1 MAEKAVNK
9 TDFPISLELDIE
21 GMTCA
26 SCVLRVEKALAKVPG
41 IDRAQV
47 NLATQRATLT
57 LARDRNEPN
66 TIALDAIEAATRA
79 GYPATAVAEDAFDD
93 DILIEQRALEQRV
106 LKRDLL
112 LALALT
118 LPVFL
123 LEMGAHASSD
133 LHHFIQH
140 TIGMQLSWWLQAVMT
155 TLVILG
161 PGRSFFIKGLPAL
174 WHRTPEMNS
183 LVALGSGSAWL
194 YSLVATVVPQWLPV
208 NARFVY
214 FEAAAVIITLIL
226 LGRWL
231 EARAKGRTGDAIQHL
246 IGLQPRTAHLVMP
259 NAEIIDCSIDT
270 IKPGDYLLVRPGER
284 LATDGIVT
292 EGTPYI
298 DESMITGEPIASEK
312 KPGDRVT
319 GGTLNT
325 TRSFTFRATHTG
337 RNTVL
342 AQIIRMVQ
350 TAQGTKLPIQGVV
363 DKITAWFVPVILLCA
378 ALTFLLWY
386 LLGPEPLLTHALAS
400 AVAVLIIACPCAMGL
415 ATPTSVMVG
424 TGRAAQAGILF
435 RQGDALQ
442 RLADV
447 TTIAFDKTGTLTA
460 GKPEVTEFEIIET
473 TYSYNSV
480 LSWTAAMQSHSE
492 HPIARAFVQAA
503 NARALSIPVATEF
516 QTETGSGA
524 MARVDGHWV
533 SAGSA
538 RYMNERG
545 IDVLSQQERMNQWG
559 LSAKTPILIAIDGV
573 LVAIAGLADPIK
585 PTARSAIQ
593 AIAAA
598 GIRTAM
604 ITGDHPLTARAV
616 ADALGIDE
624 VHANVLPAGKVECL
638 QRMQKANQIVAY
650 VGDGINDA
658 PALAGADVGIAIGT
672 GTDVA
677 IESASVVLI
686 SDNLNGLLNAM
697 KLSRATLKNIHQNLF
712 WAFAYN
718 AALVPIAA
726 GVLYPSFGIQLS
738 PAFAA
743 GAMACSSVFV
753 VANALRLRSLRLD

>member
-140 TIGMQLSWWLQAVMT
+140 TIGMQLSWWLQAVLT

-194 YSLVATVVPQWLPV
+194 YSLVATIVPQWLPV

-424 TGRAAQAGILF
+424 TGRSAQAGILF

-473 TYSYNSV
+473 TYSYNTV

>member
-140 TIGMQLSWWLQAVMT
+140 TIGMQLSWWLQAVLT

-194 YSLVATVVPQWLPV
+194 YSLVATIVPQWLPV

-473 TYSYNSV
+473 TYSYNTV

>member
-1 MAEKAVNK
+1 MAEKADNK
-9 TDFPISLELDIE
+9 ADFPISVDLNIE

-41 IDRAQV
+41 VDRAQV

-57 LARDRNEPN
+57 LAASPVEPN
-66 TIALDAIEAATRA
+66 AITQDAIDAATRA
-79 GYPATAVAEDAFDD
+79 GYPATAVTEDAFDD
-93 DILIEQRALEQRV
+93 DLLVEQRALEQRD
-106 LKRDLL
+106 LKRNLL

-118 LPVFL
+118 LPVFF
-123 LEMGAHASSD
+123 LEMGAHASSNI
-133 LHHFIQH
+133 HHLIQH
-140 TIGMQLSWWLQAVMT
+140 TIGMQLSWWVQALLT

-161 PGRSFFIKGLPAL
+161 PGRSFFTKGLPAL

-194 YSLVATVVPQWLPV
+194 YSLVATIVPEWLPV

-246 IGLQPRTAHLVMP
+246 IGLQPRTAHVVMP
-259 NAEIIDCSIDT
+259 NAEIIDCSIET
-270 IKPGDYLLVRPGER
+270 IKPSDYLLVRPGER

-292 EGTPYI
+292 EGSPYI

-350 TAQGTKLPIQGVV
+350 TAQGAKLPIQGVV

-378 ALTFLLWY
+378 VLTFFIWVV
-386 LLGPEPLLTHALAS
+386 LGPEPRFTHALVS

-460 GKPEVTEFEIIET
+460 GKPEITEFEII
-473 TYSYNSV
+473 
-480 LSWTAAMQSHSE
+480 
-492 HPIARAFVQAA
+492 
-503 NARALSIPVATEF
+503 
-516 QTETGSGA
+516 
-524 MARVDGHWV
+524 
-533 SAGSA
+533 
-538 RYMNERG
+538 
-545 IDVLSQQERMNQWG
+545 
-559 LSAKTPILIAIDGV
+559 
-573 LVAIAGLADPIK
+573 DP
-585 PTARSAIQ
+585 A
-593 AIAAA
+593 
-598 GIRTAM
+598 
-604 ITGDHPLTARAV
+604 
-616 ADALGIDE
+616 
-624 VHANVLPAGKVECL
+624 
-638 QRMQKANQIVAY
+638 
-650 VGDGINDA
+650 
-658 PALAGADVGIAIGT
+658 
-672 GTDVA
+672 
-677 IESASVVLI
+677 
-686 SDNLNGLLNAM
+686 
-697 KLSRATLKNIHQNLF
+697 
-712 WAFAYN
+712 
-718 AALVPIAA
+718 
-726 GVLYPSFGIQLS
+726 
-738 PAFAA
+738 
-743 GAMACSSVFV
+743 
-753 VANALRLRSLRLD
+753 